1 MSVSK
6 CLFMT
11 VGLTLVFGL
20 GCKTEGGVEEHFGE
34 SWHANK
40 TLQIVNPDA
49 GKEPNNG
56 SIDFEGNTVETVLGR
71 YRRGQVQTQSKNL
84 PSSIL
89 DQGVSSKAN

>member
-40 TLQIVNPDA
+40 TLQIANPDA

-71 YRRGQVQTQSKNL
+71 YRRGQDQSPSKNL
-84 PSSIL
+84 PDSIL
-89 DQGVSSKAN
+89 DQGTSSNAK

>member
-11 VGLTLVFGL
+11 VGLTLVFGR
-20 GCKTEGGVEEHFGE
+20 GCKTEGGVAEHFGE

-49 GKEPNNG
+49 GKGPDNG
-56 SIDFEGNTVETVLGR
+56 TVDFEGNTVETVLGR
-71 YRRGQVQTQSKNL
+71 YRRGQVQTQSKSL

-89 DQGVSSKAN
+89 DQGVSSKVN